1 MMTTFENITRDH
13 QACIDRLC
21 GLNAVIESAARC
33 LGNVIAAGGRIF
45 ICGNGGSAADAQH
58 FAAELVGR
66 FEIERRPLPALAL
79 TTDTSILTAVTNDY
93 AYESVFTR
101 QLGALAAPGD
111 ALVGI
116 STSGNSANILTA
128 LDLARQRGLERIALC
143 GRNGG
148 KMKEAA
154 DHVIIV
160 PSDNT
165 ARIQEAHI
173 LILHYFAAVVED
185 MNREQVAP

>member
-1 MMTTFENITRDH
+1 MTTFENIARDH
-13 QACIDRLC
+13 QACIDRLS
-21 GLNAVIESAARC
+21 GLNTVIEAAARC
-33 LGNVIAAGGRIF
+33 LGDVIAAGGRIF

-66 FEIERRPLPALAL
+66 FEMERRPFPAVAL

-116 STSGNSANILTA
+116 STSGNSANIITA
-128 LDLARQRGLERIALC
+128 LAFARQCGLKRVALC
-143 GRNGG
+143 GRDGG
-148 KMKEAA
+148 RMKDGA

-173 LILHYFAAVVED
+173 LVLHYFAAVVEE
-185 MNREQVAP
+185 MNREQVTP

>member
-1 MMTTFENITRDH
+1 MMTTFENIARDH
-13 QACIDRLC
+13 QACIDRLS
-21 GLNAVIESAARC
+21 GLSTVIEAAARC
-33 LGNVIAAGGRIF
+33 LGKVIAASGRIF

-66 FEIERRPLPALAL
+66 FEIERRPFPAVAL

-93 AYESVFTR
+93 AYDSVFTR
-101 QLGALAAPGD
+101 QLGALASPGD

-116 STSGNSANILTA
+116 STSGHSANIIAA
-128 LDLARQRGLERIALC
+128 LDLARQRGLKRIALC
-143 GRNGG
+143 GRDGG
-148 KMKEAA
+148 QMKDGG
-154 DHVIIV
+154 DHVIVV

-173 LILHYFAAVVED
+173 LILHYFAAVVEE
-185 MNREQVAP
+185 MNREQKTP